1 MKVEEKKWRQHVKE
15 FGSNGVL
22 VTNCI
27 AAAAFLTYCGG
38 MNTDARQVTRLIPHV
53 FNVHAL
59 ATGVV
64 RFCIYTVENEIS
76 SLTFDIFLFSC

>member
-1 MKVEEKKWRQHVKE
+1 MKVEEKKWRQHVRE

-38 MNTDARQVTRLIPHV
+38 MNTDARQVTRLTRHV
-53 FNVHAL
+53 VSVQML
-59 ATGVV
+59 
-64 RFCIYTVENEIS
+64 
-76 SLTFDIFLFSC
+76 